1 MPLVFLG
8 AYAIPVLQSDAT
20 NVRDNAG
27 SLLYEGMPD
36 GGNQSIS
43 DEIPFI
49 DQENGLVI
57 LEFLEPLEPLEPLEF
72 VNEEV
77 GLEAIQS
84 LRSDDENTMD
94 QFLTTEGLAIMA
106 WEAGEIRTRIAS
118 QSSPSMSASTG
129 TRRSIG
135 KSCLETRAHS
145 SRKLRSSWEEIC
157 PGGSIGSGS
166 GGGKGVN
173 EGAGKQP
180 GGGGIHSPGIRPLPG
195 NPDSTAGGGAGGS
208 GSGSSGVPVNND
220 GASRGDG
227 GGTNPPSDPS
237 DTGGDEGSAPT
248 PGDSGGNP
256 GWGTGPDWDE
266 IGDGEEVP
274 PSEIVEIPVPSTLVL
289 LVPGLICLIA
299 SRRSRLGL
307 TPAHLSCTSR
317 PGGLTAP

>member
-20 NVRDNAG
+20 DVRDNAAG
-27 SLLYEGMPD
+27 LLYEGMPD
-36 GGNQSIS
+36 GGNQSNS

-49 DQENGLVI
+49 DQENGSVI
-57 LEFLEPLEPLEPLEF
+57 LESLELLEPLEPLEF
-72 VNEEV
+72 VAEEWD
-77 GLEAIQS
+77 LEAIQS

-118 QSSPSMSASTG
+118 QSSPSMPAFTG
-129 TRRSIG
+129 TRRSIR

-145 SRKLRSSWEEIC
+145 SRKLRSSWEESC

-166 GGGKGVN
+166 GGGKGVD
-173 EGAGKQP
+173 EGAGKQA

-195 NPDSTAGGGAGGS
+195 NPDSGAGGS

-220 GASRGDG
+220 GASRGGG
-227 GGTNPPSDPS
+227 GGTNRPSDPS
-237 DTGGDEGSAPT
+237 DTGGDGGSAPA

-266 IGDGEEVP
+266 IGDGEGVP

-289 LVPGLICLIA
+289 LVPGLVCLIA